1 MKLIV
6 LVLAFAAAAFAQTDT
21 ATITGLVTDT
31 SQGAWLT
38 PAGQR
43 LDCVARGLA

>member
-1 MKLIV
+1 MKSLV
-6 LVLAFAAAAFAQTDT
+6 LVLALAAAALAETDT